1 MELLPYPILTN
12 VLDVINASSEYSD
25 SGLVRQK
32 ALDVLFRTISAEG
45 AILIL
50 PDKTTFSSYVML
62 KNLDKKFSGYYQTY
76 FHQFDPLQLL
86 QGMHR
91 STRLNCQQ
99 GICTYSYDSQQPTEY
114 YTDFLMPQN
123 IHHKLIA
130 NLMAEQEIYG
140 RVVWMRSRQA
150 GRFTNEEIRLAK
162 AISPYLAHAL
172 AYNELRERLK
182 LKGKILDYIEK
193 QSSVGFILVD
203 EKLQVIYINPKAE
216 EFFDGLKG
224 SATGGCGRKQVL
236 SQLLKDC
243 REIKARMKGCPADF
257 LAIPRKRTIGAG
269 NQNRFAATYK
279 AFSHKPGVENAMLFL
294 VCIEEL
300 APPVDAAPQNL
311 ADSYHLS
318 KREIDVAGLLFTGLK
333 NAQIAD
339 KLFISEIT
347 VKKHLQNIYHKV
359 GVNNRTSLVNKMLTC

>member
-1 MELLPYPILTN
+1 MDLLPYPILTN
-12 VLDVINASSEYSD
+12 VLEVINASSQHPD
-25 SGLVRQK
+25 CGLVKQK
-32 ALDVLFRTISAEG
+32 ALDVLFRAISAEG

-50 PDKTTFSSYVML
+50 PDNTTYSTYVMI
-62 KNLDKKFSGYYQTY
+62 KNLEKKFSSYYQTY

-91 STRLNCQQ
+91 GTKSICQERV
-99 GICTYSYDSQQPTEY
+99 CTYSYDSQQPTEY
-114 YTDFLMPQN
+114 YTDFLKPQK

-130 NLMAEQEIYG
+130 NLVAEQEMYG
-140 RVVWMRSRQA
+140 RVVWMRSRKA
-150 GRFTNEEIRLAK
+150 GRFSNEEIRLAK

-172 AYNELRERLK
+172 AYNDLRERLK

-193 QSSVGFILVD
+193 QSSVGFVMVN
-203 EKLQVIYINPKAE
+203 EKLQVVYINPKAE
-216 EFFDGLKG
+216 ELFDGLKG
-224 SATGGCGRKQVL
+224 STTEGSGRQQIL

-243 REIKARMKGCPADF
+243 REIKARMKDCPTDF
-257 LAIPRKRTIGAG
+257 LAIPRKRTVGSG
-269 NQNRFAATYK
+269 NHSRFAATYK
-279 AFSHKPGVENAMLFL
+279 TFYHTPGSGNTMLFM

-300 APPVDAAPQNL
+300 SPPLGAAPQQL

-318 KREIDVAGLLFTGLK
+318 KREVDVAGLLFSGLK

-339 KLFISEIT
+339 KLYISEIT

-359 GVNNRTSLVNKMLTC
+359 GVNNRTSLINKMLTC